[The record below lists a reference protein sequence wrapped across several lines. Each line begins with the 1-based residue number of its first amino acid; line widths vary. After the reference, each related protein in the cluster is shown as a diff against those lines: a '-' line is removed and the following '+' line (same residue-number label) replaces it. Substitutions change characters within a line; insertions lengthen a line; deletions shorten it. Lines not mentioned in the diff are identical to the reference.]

1 MKGTM
6 EHRTAHETAEA
17 SAKGTPLEAAALVQ
31 SVCDYI
37 DFGIRPQ
44 RPAQRDIRYLAA
56 AVSDAE
62 VSDDLVELDTPLHR
76 DDIACLS
83 RGGRCPGAE

>member
-1 MKGTM
+1 MTGTA

-17 SAKGTPLEAAALVQ
+17 STPGTPLEAAALVR
-31 SVCDYI
+31 SICDYI

-56 AVSDAE
+56 TVSNPE
-62 VSDDLVELDTPLHR
+62 LSDGLVELGEPLHR